1 MHAFDPRAGRAILV
15 SSRYSPSRCI
25 GRRSNASGPIKLNAL
40 SNVGPIHCAVTEKPG
55 SVLIETA
62 KDWESSSVVY
72 DVRADDRELGAR
84 STASRSST
92 I

>member
-1 MHAFDPRAGRAILV
+1 
-15 SSRYSPSRCI
+15 
-25 GRRSNASGPIKLNAL
+25 
-40 SNVGPIHCAVTEKPG
+40 
-55 SVLIETA
+55 VLIETA